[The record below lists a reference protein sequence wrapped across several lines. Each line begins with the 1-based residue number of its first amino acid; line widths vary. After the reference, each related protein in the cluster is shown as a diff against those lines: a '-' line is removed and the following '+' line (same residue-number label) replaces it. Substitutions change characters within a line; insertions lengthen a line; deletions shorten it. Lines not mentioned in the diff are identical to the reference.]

1 MEVSQKLPYY
11 SQEMP
16 HLIRDVSRQYRK
28 FGLRHKCLLCGFVT
42 DSSGDIDAHAQ
53 AHHVKPSFLFIRLEP
68 FWECLVCK
76 HTLSSAPGLEK
87 EVTASSSLF
96 TVMGKLRHCK
106 LCAYSTVS
114 SSNMAVHL
122 RMREATAPSMFT
134 VVDKVRLCSLC
145 SYATKSSYNMAVH
158 LRTHTGEKP
167 HQCPHCQRS
176 SPSWSQQLS
185 RALVSVR
192 GRVRSCRLCNYT
204 TTASSSMTTHVRTH
218 TGERPFRCHLCPSAF
233 AQSANLKRHVRTH
246 TGERPFVCVHC
257 DASFTQKSDLYSHM
271 RLHTGE
277 KPFRCCRCYR
287 LFRTQS
293 QRACHSKECTGVPV
307 RHSQPNAQAPQDQ
320 EPVLNPNPELELL
333 ELPEQVLS
341 NDLPLQMYSPH
352 SVDQETP
359 QSEPESP
366 PQSPSSLLPT
376 L

>member
-1 MEVSQKLPYY
+1 
-11 SQEMP
+11 
-16 HLIRDVSRQYRK
+16 
-28 FGLRHKCLLCGFVT
+28 
-42 DSSGDIDAHAQ
+42 
-53 AHHVKPSFLFIRLEP
+53 
-68 FWECLVCK
+68 
-76 HTLSSAPGLEK
+76 
-87 EVTASSSLF
+87 
-96 TVMGKLRHCK
+96 
-106 LCAYSTVS
+106 
-114 SSNMAVHL
+114 
-122 RMREATAPSMFT
+122 MFT

-167 HQCPHCQRS
+167 HQ
-176 SPSWSQQLS
+176 
-185 RALVSVR
+185 
-192 GRVRSCRLCNYT
+192 
-204 TTASSSMTTHVRTH
+204 
-218 TGERPFRCHLCPSAF
+218 
-233 AQSANLKRHVRTH
+233 
-246 TGERPFVCVHC
+246 
-257 DASFTQKSDLYSHM
+257 
-271 RLHTGE
+271 
-277 KPFRCCRCYR
+277 CCRCYR

-320 EPVLNPNPELELL
+320 EPVLNLNPELELL

>member
-1 MEVSQKLPYY
+1 
-11 SQEMP
+11 
-16 HLIRDVSRQYRK
+16 
-28 FGLRHKCLLCGFVT
+28 
-42 DSSGDIDAHAQ
+42 
-53 AHHVKPSFLFIRLEP
+53 
-68 FWECLVCK
+68 
-76 HTLSSAPGLEK
+76 
-87 EVTASSSLF
+87 
-96 TVMGKLRHCK
+96 
-106 LCAYSTVS
+106 
-114 SSNMAVHL
+114 
-122 RMREATAPSMFT
+122 
-134 VVDKVRLCSLC
+134 
-145 SYATKSSYNMAVH
+145 
-158 LRTHTGEKP
+158 
-167 HQCPHCQRS
+167 
-176 SPSWSQQLS
+176 
-185 RALVSVR
+185 
-192 GRVRSCRLCNYT
+192 
-204 TTASSSMTTHVRTH
+204 MTTHVRTH